1 MSDAPVELAAPS
13 TARENADG
21 QVDAQMRR
29 LTRRSFGWGAAAAVT
44 GFGGWKW
51 LRSREEIDGVPR
63 PLRRMLEFNERVAR
77 SYYSPS
83 RLAPSFPLDQ
93 ARMPRANG
101 QIGLETALDLGTWQ
115 LQVESAAT
123 QPRQLTLTL
132 DDVEAL
138 PRVEMVTELKC
149 IEGWSDPVHW
159 TGARLVDFADKYGV
173 ATRSGGTASAP
184 RTADDLFKYVSM
196 ETPDRGYYVG
206 LDIESALHPQ
216 TLLCY
221 EMNGEPL
228 APEHGAPLRLAT
240 PLKYGIK
247 HIKRIGKIVFTDQ
260 RPADYWAE
268 QGYDWYAGH

>member
-1 MSDAPVELAAPS
+1 MSEQPEKVVKQDDSDADVV
-13 TARENADG
+13 R
-21 QVDAQMRR
+21 QMRR
-29 LTRRSFGWGAAAAVT
+29 KTMLSIGAGAVAAVT

-51 LRSREEIDGVPR
+51 LRTRDEIDGVPW
-63 PLRRMLEFNERVAR
+63 PLRRALEFNERVAR
-77 SYYSPS
+77 GYFRAD
-83 RLAPSFPLDQ
+83 RLAPTFPLSQ
-93 ARMPRANG
+93 ARMPRPNG
-101 QIGLETALDLGTWQ
+101 QMGLEAALDSDSWQ
-115 LQVESAAT
+115 LQVEAKAK

-132 DDVEAL
+132 DDIKAL

-159 TGARLVDFADKYGV
+159 AGARLVDFADKYGM
-173 ATRSGGTASAP
+173 ATRSGGKASLPKDAG
-184 RTADDLFKYVSM
+184 DLFKYASM

-221 EMNGEPL
+221 EMNGAALTPD
-228 APEHGAPLRLAT
+228 HGAPLRLAT

-247 HIKRIGKIVFTDQ
+247 HIKRIGKIAFTDE

>member
-1 MSDAPVELAAPS
+1 MSELHVKSATPS
-13 TARENADG
+13 TAVAATDA
-21 QVDAQMRR
+21 QADAQMRR
-29 LTRRSFGWGAAAAVT
+29 LTRRSFGWGAVSAAA

-51 LRSREEIDGVPR
+51 LRSREEIDGVPW

-77 SYYSPS
+77 GYFNPS
-83 RLAPSFPLDQ
+83 RLAPSFALDQ
-93 ARMPRANG
+93 TRMPRPNG
-101 QIGLETALDLGTWQ
+101 QFGLEAPLDLSTWQ
-115 LQVESAAT
+115 LQVESAT
-123 QPRQLTLTL
+123 MLPRQLTLTL
-132 DDVEAL
+132 DDVKSL

-173 ATRSGGTASAP
+173 ATKSGGKASTP
-184 RTADDLFKYVSM
+184 KRADDLFKYVSM

-221 EMNGEPL
+221 EMNGEAL

-247 HIKRIGKIVFTDQ
+247 HIKRIGKIAFTDS

>member
-1 MSDAPVELAAPS
+1 MSEASPKVIERSASDADVV
-13 TARENADG
+13 RH
-21 QVDAQMRR
+21 VRR
-29 LTRRSFGWGAAAAVT
+29 KTLLSFGVGAVAAAT

-51 LRSREEIDGVPR
+51 LRSREEVDGLPWPFR
-63 PLRRMLEFNERVAR
+63 GMLEFNEGVAR
-77 SYYSPS
+77 SYFRAD
-83 RLAPSFPLDQ
+83 RLAPTFALNQ

-101 QIGLETALDLGTWQ
+101 GFGLEAVLDLAQWRLQ
-115 LQVESAAT
+115 LESVGS
-123 QPRQLTLTL
+123 QPRTQALTM
-132 DDVEAL
+132 DDIKEL
-138 PRVEMVTELKC
+138 PHVEMVTELKC

-159 TGARLVDFADKYGV
+159 GGVRLVDFADKYGA
-173 ATRSGGTASAP
+173 ATKSGGKASVP
-184 RTADDLFKYVSM
+184 PHPGDVFRYVSL

-206 LDIESALHPQ
+206 LDIESALHAQ

-228 APEHGAPLRLAT
+228 TAEHGAPLRLVT